1 MILHRRKYY
10 GNRSVVMT
18 YKIIPLDTQHVDD
31 VWRIEQAAHAFP
43 WAESMIRKEPN
54 RIAANYVLVVDDQVV
69 GYCFGQLVAGEG
81 TLLNIA
87 IDPAHQRKG
96 YGKVLLNGFI
106 DALEAK
112 QAEEIWLEVRE
123 SNTGAYKLYEAT
135 GFNET
140 NRRVDYYPTEN
151 GREDALIMAYM
162 FMPFG

>member
-1 MILHRRKYY
+1 
-10 GNRSVVMT
+10 MT
-18 YKIIPLDTQHVDD
+18 HKIIPLEAQHCDE

-54 RIAANYVLVVDDQVV
+54 RIAANYVLIADDKVV
-69 GYCFGQLVAGEG
+69 GYCYGQLVAGEG

-96 YGKVLLNGFI
+96 YGKILLNGFI

-123 SNTGAYKLYEAT
+123 SNTSAYKLYEAT

-140 NRRVDYYPTEN
+140 NRRVDYYPTAT

>member
-1 MILHRRKYY
+1 MIPRQRRHY
-10 GNRSVVMT
+10 GNRFVVMT
-18 YKIIPLDTQHVDD
+18 HKIIPLKPHHTDD
-31 VWRIEQAAHAFP
+31 VWRIEQAANTFP

-54 RIAANYVLVVDDQVV
+54 RIAANYVLVVDEQVV

-87 IDPAHQRKG
+87 IDPAQQRKG
-96 YGKVLLNGFI
+96 YGKLLLNGFI

-123 SNTGAYKLYEAT
+123 SNLGAYKLYEAT

-140 NRRVDYYPTEN
+140 NRRVGYYPAVD

-162 FMPFG
+162 FMPFS

>member
-1 MILHRRKYY
+1 
-10 GNRSVVMT
+10 MT
-18 YKIIPLDTQHVDD
+18 HKIIPLEAHHTDD
-31 VWRIEQAAHAFP
+31 VWRIEQAANTFP

-54 RIAANYVLVVDDQVV
+54 RIAANYVLVVDDLVV

-87 IDPAHQRKG
+87 IDPIHQRKG
-96 YGKVLLNGFI
+96 YGKLLLNGFI
-106 DALEAK
+106 DALDAK

-123 SNTGAYKLYEAT
+123 SNLGAYKLYEAT

-140 NRRVDYYPTEN
+140 NRRVGYYPAVG

>member
-1 MILHRRKYY
+1 MILHPRRRY
-10 GNRSVVMT
+10 GNRFVVMT
-18 YKIIPLDTQHVDD
+18 HKIIPLEAHHTDD
-31 VWRIEQAAHAFP
+31 VWRIEQAANTFP

-54 RIAANYVLVVDDQVV
+54 RIAANYVLVVDEQVV

-87 IDPAHQRKG
+87 IDPAQQRKG
-96 YGKVLLNGFI
+96 YGKLLLNGFI

-123 SNTGAYKLYEAT
+123 SNLGAYKLYEAT

-140 NRRVDYYPTEN
+140 NRRVGYYPAVD
-151 GREDALIMAYM
+151 GREDALIMAYI
-162 FMPFG
+162 FMRF